1 MFTMNGQVN
10 AFKSNSLYRR
20 NSVGLNYIYKKII
33 TIVDCSDIDAD
44 HNSDFYGEQRRLK
57 KTAFSEKVEE
67 ELIEILKNH
76 QGLKDLNAI
85 HRREAVKDHF
95 ADNKAMENILENLL
109 KKMHL

>member
-1 MFTMNGQVN
+1 MVN
-10 AFKSNSLYRR
+10 R
-20 NSVGLNYIYKKII
+20 
-33 TIVDCSDIDAD
+33 
-44 HNSDFYGEQRRLK
+44 ERLK

-76 QGLKDLNAI
+76 QGLKDLNAS

-109 KKMHL
+109 KKDASLNNILLKGLRISAPFGINSNAGAFVPINFPTFFMLDKIHSKFI